1 MLRISN
7 IKIGIGE
14 DVSLLKKLILK
25 KLKIKESELIKY
37 FIYKESIDARKR
49 GKIDLVYTV
58 DVELKNEGKV
68 LKNNIKD
75 VVEIKERNYIGVDM
89 GTEKIKNRPVIIGSG
104 PAGLF
109 ASLLLAQR
117 GYNPIMIERGL
128 DVDNRSRDIDNFWNH
143 RKFKNNSNVQFGE
156 GGAGT
161 FSDGKLTTRIKD
173 IRCRKVLSE
182 LVNFGSPEE
191 ILYSYKPHV
200 GTDIL
205 KNVVKNIRNE
215 IIRLGGEVRFDS
227 LVTDIVIENNSIK
240 GVVINNEERIESDNV
255 ILAIGHSARDTYKM
269 LYKRGVRITQKPF
282 AIGVRIEHPQE
293 LINKTQYKEFYN
305 HPRLGAA
312 DYRLIEHTSN
322 MRTAYTFCMCP
333 GGMVIASASNE
344 GEVVTNGMSEHARD
358 QDNANSAF
366 LVNVLPSDFGSEDP
380 LAGVLFQEKYE
391 RLAYEL
397 GGKNYNAPVQLVG
410 DFLNDK
416 ISTSIGNVEPSYKPG
431 YTFVDL
437 RECLPKFVT
446 DTMKEALN
454 KLDNKLNGFAM
465 HDAVLTGVETR
476 SSAPIRIVR
485 DEETL
490 QSVNISN
497 LYPCGEG
504 AGYAGGIV
512 TAAVDGIKCAEK
524 IIQKYSSN

>member
-1 MLRISN
+1 MLRVSN
-7 IKIGIGE
+7 LKLGIDE
-14 DVSLLKKLILK
+14 DISLLKKLILK
-25 KLKIKESELIKY
+25 KLKIKENELIKY

-49 GKIDLVYTV
+49 GRIDFVYTV
-58 DVELKNEGKV
+58 DVEVKNENKILKNS
-68 LKNNIKD
+68 IKD
-75 VVEIKERNYIGVDM
+75 VVEIKQRNYIGVEM
-89 GTEKIKNRPVIIGSG
+89 GSEKLKHRPVIVGSG

-109 ASLLLAQR
+109 AALVLAQR
-117 GYNPIMIERGL
+117 GFNPIMLERGL
-128 DVDNRSRDIDNFWNH
+128 DVD
-143 RKFKNNSNVQFGE
+143 
-156 GGAGT
+156 
-161 FSDGKLTTRIKD
+161 
-173 IRCRKVLSE
+173 
-182 LVNFGSPEE
+182 
-191 ILYSYKPHV
+191 
-200 GTDIL
+200 
-205 KNVVKNIRNE
+205 NIRNE
-215 IIRLGGEVRFDS
+215 IIRLGGEVRFDT
-227 LVTDIVIENNSIK
+227 LVTDIITENGSIK
-240 GVVINNEERIESDNV
+240 GVVVNNNETIESEVV

-269 LYKRGVRITQKPF
+269 LYNRGVTIIQKPF
-282 AIGVRIEHPQE
+282 AIGARIEHPQE
-293 LINKTQYKEFYN
+293 LINKSQYKEFYN

-322 MRTAYTFCMCP
+322 LRTAYTFCMCP
-333 GGMVIASASNE
+333 GGSVIASASNE
-344 GEVVTNGMSEHARD
+344 FEVVTNGMSEHARD
-358 QDNANSAF
+358 KVNANSAF
-366 LVNVLPSDFGSEDP
+366 LVNVIPSDFGSEDP
-380 LAGVLFQEKYE
+380 LAGVYFQEKYE

-416 ISTSIGNVEPSYKPG
+416 VSTSLGNVEPSYKPG

-437 RECLPKFVT
+437 RECLPEFVT
-446 DTMKEALN
+446 STMKEALQ

-490 QSVNISN
+490 QSINTKN

-524 IIQKYSSN
+524 IIEKYSSL

>member
-282 AIGVRIEHPQE
+282 AIGARIEHPQE